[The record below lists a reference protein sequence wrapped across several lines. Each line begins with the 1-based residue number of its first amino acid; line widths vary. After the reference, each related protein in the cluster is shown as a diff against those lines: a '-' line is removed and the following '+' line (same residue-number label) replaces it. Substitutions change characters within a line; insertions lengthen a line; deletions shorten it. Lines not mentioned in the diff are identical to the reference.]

1 MSKIGKMLTDPT
13 FWFVVVFV
21 GTIVGI
27 MAGLIIAKIN
37 KHILERTQKNKVLY
51 LTRAFLIAKDPTLL
65 IIEHI
70 YLVFLFLVTITLGL
84 FLLGG
89 SLYLEYTKIT
99 SGAVSITIAIVSLVF
114 GLLGLISAV
123 FLNIQIRVCSEAKK
137 LQEFVVDQN
146 TTVNELIKALKKKY
160 NADEN

>member
-1 MSKIGKMLTDPT
+1 
-13 FWFVVVFV
+13 
-21 GTIVGI
+21 
-27 MAGLIIAKIN
+27 
-37 KHILERTQKNKVLY
+37 
-51 LTRAFLIAKDPTLL
+51 
-65 IIEHI
+65 
-70 YLVFLFLVTITLGL
+70 
-84 FLLGG
+84 
-89 SLYLEYTKIT
+89 
-99 SGAVSITIAIVSLVF
+99 VF